1 MILLHKALGMA
12 MRMWISASIS
22 AYIALYPTYAHR
34 HIYPHGHPIKHTCDV
49 KHEKDCQKY
58 FNIFLIHWQSQF
70 HLTDL
75 WHLHCISLN
84 RKLEPVK
91 KSFKGIS
98 SYWRITRAIFTKK
111 FLSSPLFAMW
121 PNICAKLFGMIPFS
135 SGTDLQQM
143 LSKFYE
149 NVMNKNILL

>member
-1 MILLHKALGMA
+1 MG
-12 MRMWISASIS
+12 W
-22 AYIALYPTYAHR
+22 PCGCG
-34 HIYPHGHPIKHTCDV
+34 YPHQYPHISRYIRHMRIGIYIRMAIPIKHTCDV